1 MKGLRPLHASQE
13 LKRDFFD
20 NLSRPVIQTER
31 LFFAMQALFVLFLF
45 IKDKGRRCQQ
55 QREHERA
62 DIDRLGSAKE
72 GSQAEQ
78 RNQQAR
84 NRASLAGLLCPC
96 ISSERAFLSSKFA
109 FGFGVDA
116 AQIPF
121 DLLMLLAEHIR
132 QLIQGKIL
140 EVYGFVLI
148 AA

>member
-1 MKGLRPLHASQE
+1 MQGLFL
-13 LKRDFFD
+13 
-20 NLSRPVIQTER
+20 
-31 LFFAMQALFVLFLF
+31 LFLF

-62 DIDRLGSAKE
+62 DIDRLDSAKE
-72 GSQAEQ
+72 GSHAEQ
-78 RNQQAR
+78 RHHAR
-84 NRASLAGLLCPC
+84 NRASLAVLLCPC
-96 ISSERAFLSSKFA
+96 ISSERAFLSFKFA

-148 AA
+148 AAQTAIAFRRYAMQMLCA

>member
-20 NLSRPVIQTER
+20 NLSRPVIHTAQ

-62 DIDRLGSAKE
+62 DIDRLDSAKE

-78 RNQQAR
+78 RHHAR

-96 ISSERAFLSSKFA
+96 ISSERAFLSFKFA